1 MKKLYFLLFTML
13 ISGLSFGQTVFINEI
28 HYDNAG
34 GDLNEGIEIAGPA
47 GTDLSTYSLTLYNG
61 SGNASYNTLALTGT
75 IPDEG
80 GSGYG
85 AVWFGYAVNG
95 LQNGAPDAIALDN
108 GGSLIQFLSY
118 EGTMT
123 GSGGV
128 ADLILSSD
136 IGVIENGAD
145 PIDTS
150 LQLTG
155 TGLTYSNFSWTGPVA
170 HSRGFINA
178 GQTFGTPVPSLAL
191 SAGFINGDTV
201 IGNPEDV
208 NAFIDFI
215 TTNFTMSMDAG
226 GGVSDNSGDG
236 YIEWAVT
243 NMGSPVDSGSIFTS
257 NDGFEY
263 PVTGLTAGNTYVFFS
278 ELVDNS
284 GASLIPAV
292 TYSFTITI
300 PAYID
305 VATIADLRAGTVD
318 PDTYYRVT
326 GEVINTYSRTN
337 RNQKYFQDATGGI
350 LVDDALFE
358 ISSTYNEGDG
368 VTNIRGN
375 LSVFNGL
382 LQFVPTPADWGA
394 ATSTGN
400 SVTIPVV
407 DIATLSTTWENYE
420 SELVRINGVTFAD
433 AGVTFVSS
441 TLYDISDVSGTMKF
455 RTTFF
460 EADYITPLPATIPSG
475 SNNLIVIVSEIS
487 GTPNVTAR
495 SLSELTLSTKNNQI
509 QGFGMYPNPTSLGYI
524 TIASKNNAK
533 MNVAIYDLLG
543 KQVLNKTVT
552 NNKLDVA
559 SLTSGVYIMKVSQDN
574 ASVTKKLVIQ

>member
-243 NMGSPVDSGSIFTS
+243 NMGSPVDSGNIFTS

-263 PVTGLTAGNTYVFFS
+263 PITGLVAGNTYVFFS
-278 ELVDNS
+278 ELVDNA
-284 GASLIPAV
+284 GASLIPAI

-300 PAYID
+300 PAYND

-326 GEVINTYSRTN
+326 GEVINTYSRGN

-375 LSVFNGL
+375 LSVFNGV

-400 SVTIPVV
+400 AVTIPVV
-407 DIATLSTTWENYE
+407 DIATLSTSWENYE

-433 AGVTFVSS
+433 GDGMNTFSSS
-441 TLYDISDVSGTMKF
+441 TNYNISDGSSMFF

-460 EADYITPLPATIPSG
+460 EADYIGQTIPSG
-475 SNNLIVIVSEIS
+475 STDIVAIVGEVS

-509 QGFGMYPNPTSLGYI
+509 QGFNMYPNPTSLGYV

-533 MNVAIYDLLG
+533 MSIAVFDILG
-543 KQVLNKTVT
+543 KQVLNKTVS
-552 NNKLDVA
+552 NNTLNVS
-559 SLTSGVYIMKVSQDN
+559 SLKSGVYIMKVSQDN

>member
-1 MKKLYFLLFTML
+1 MKKLYILLFTIL

-28 HYDNAG
+28 HYDNAST
-34 GDLNEGIEIAGPA
+34 DADEGIEIAGPA
-47 GTDLSTYSLTLYNG
+47 GTNLTGYTLTPYNG
-61 SGNASYNTLALTGT
+61 NNGASYTPIVALSGI

-80 GSGYG
+80 GTGYG
-85 AVWFGYAVNG
+85 AIWFPIANF
-95 LQNGAPDAIALDN
+95 QNGAPDGIALDN

-118 EGTMT
+118 EGSFS
-123 GSGGV
+123 GVGGV
-128 ADLILSSD
+128 ADGILSTD
-136 IGVIENGAD
+136 IGVIENGTNA
-145 PIDTS
+145 IDTS

-155 TGLTYSNFSWTGPVA
+155 TGFTYNNFSWTGPVA

-178 GQTFGTPVPSLAL
+178 GQTFGAPVPSLAL

-208 NAFIDFI
+208 NASIDFI
-215 TTNFTMSMDAG
+215 TTNFTMSGDAG

-243 NMGSPVDSGSIFTS
+243 NMGSPVDSGNIFTS

-263 PVTGLTAGNTYVFFS
+263 PITGLSGGNTYVFFS
-278 ELVDNS
+278 EFVDNA

-300 PAYID
+300 PSYID

-368 VTNIRGN
+368 ITNIRGN
-375 LSVFNGL
+375 LFDFNGVL
-382 LQFVPTPADWGA
+382 EFVPTPADWGA

-400 SVTIPVV
+400 SVTIPTV

-433 AGVTFVSS
+433 GDGINLFTS
-441 TLYDISDVSGTMKF
+441 TPTTNYSISDGSSMFF

-460 EADYITPLPATIPSG
+460 EANYIGTTIPSG
-475 SNNLIVIVSEIS
+475 STNIVGIVGEIT
-487 GTPNVTAR
+487 GVPNITAR
-495 SLSELTLSTKNNQI
+495 SLSELTLSTKYNQI
-509 QGFGMYPNPTSLGYI
+509 QGFAMYPNPTSLGYV
-524 TIASKNNAK
+524 TIASKSNAK
-533 MNVAIYDLLG
+533 MNVAVFDMLG
-543 KQVLNKTVT
+543 KQVLNKTVS

-559 SLTSGVYIMKVSQDN
+559 SLTSGIYIMKVSQEN
-574 ASVTKKLVIQ
+574 AISTTKLVID

>member
-243 NMGSPVDSGSIFTS
+243 NMGSPVDSGNIFTS

-263 PVTGLTAGNTYVFFS
+263 PITGLVAGNTYVFFS
-278 ELVDNS
+278 ELVDNA
-284 GASLIPAV
+284 GASLIPAI

-300 PAYID
+300 PAYND

-326 GEVINTYSRTN
+326 GEVINTYSRGN

-375 LSVFNGL
+375 LSVFNGV

-400 SVTIPVV
+400 AVTIPVV
-407 DIATLSTTWENYE
+407 DIATLSTSWENYE

-433 AGVTFVSS
+433 GDGMNTFSSS
-441 TLYDISDVSGTMKF
+441 TNYNISDGSSMFF

-460 EADYITPLPATIPSG
+460 EADYIGQTIPSG
-475 SNNLIVIVSEIS
+475 STDIVAIVGEVS
-487 GTPNVTAR
+487 GTPNVTSR

-509 QGFGMYPNPTSLGYI
+509 QGFNMYPNPTSLGYV

-533 MNVAIYDLLG
+533 MSIAVFDILG
-543 KQVLNKTVT
+543 KQVLNKTVS
-552 NNKLDVA
+552 NNTLNVS
-559 SLTSGVYIMKVSQDN
+559 SLKSGVYIMKVSQDN

>member
-1 MKKLYFLLFTML
+1 MKKLYMLFFTIL

-28 HYDNAG
+28 HYDDAS
-34 GDLNEGIEIAGPA
+34 GDADEGVEIAGPA
-47 GTDLSTYSLTLYNG
+47 GTDLTGYTITPYNG
-61 SGNASYNTLALTGT
+61 GNGGATYTPITALSGI

-80 GSGYG
+80 GTGYG
-85 AVWFGYAVNG
+85 AIWFPVVG
-95 LQNGAPDAIALDN
+95 LQNGAPDGIALDN

-118 EGTMT
+118 EGSFT
-123 GSGGV
+123 GAGGV
-128 ADLILSSD
+128 ADLILSTD
-136 IGVIENGAD
+136 IGVSEAGEPD
-145 PIDTS
+145 GLS

-155 TGLTYSNFSWTGPVA
+155 TGFTYNNFSWTGPVA

-509 QGFGMYPNPTSLGYI
+509 QGFGMYPNPTSLGYV
-524 TIASKNNAK
+524 TMASKNNAK
-533 MNVAIYDLLG
+533 MNVAIYDMLG

>member
-1 MKKLYFLLFTML
+1 
-13 ISGLSFGQTVFINEI
+13 
-28 HYDNAG
+28 
-34 GDLNEGIEIAGPA
+34 
-47 GTDLSTYSLTLYNG
+47 
-61 SGNASYNTLALTGT
+61 
-75 IPDEG
+75 
-80 GSGYG
+80 
-85 AVWFGYAVNG
+85 
-95 LQNGAPDAIALDN
+95 
-108 GGSLIQFLSY
+108 
-118 EGTMT
+118 
-123 GSGGV
+123 
-128 ADLILSSD
+128 
-136 IGVIENGAD
+136 
-145 PIDTS
+145 
-150 LQLTG
+150 
-155 TGLTYSNFSWTGPVA
+155 
-170 HSRGFINA
+170 
-178 GQTFGTPVPSLAL
+178 L

-208 NAFIDFI
+208 NASIDFI

-243 NMGSPVDSGSIFTS
+243 NMGSPVDSGNIFTS

-263 PVTGLTAGNTYVFFS
+263 PITGLVAGNTYVFFS
-278 ELVDNS
+278 ELVDNA
-284 GASLIPAV
+284 GASLIPAI

-300 PAYID
+300 PAYND

-326 GEVINTYSRTN
+326 GEVINTYSRGN

-375 LSVFNGL
+375 LSVFNGV

-400 SVTIPVV
+400 AVTIPVV
-407 DIATLSTTWENYE
+407 DIATLSTSWENYE

-433 AGVTFVSS
+433 GDGMNTFSSS
-441 TLYDISDVSGTMKF
+441 TNYNISDGSSMFF

-460 EADYITPLPATIPSG
+460 EADYIGQTIPSG
-475 SNNLIVIVSEIS
+475 STDIVAIVGEVS

-509 QGFGMYPNPTSLGYI
+509 QGFNMYPNPTSLGYV

-533 MNVAIYDLLG
+533 MSIAVFDILG
-543 KQVLNKTVT
+543 KQVLNKTVS
-552 NNKLDVA
+552 NNTLNVS
-559 SLTSGVYIMKVSQDN
+559 SLKSGVYIMKVSQDN

>member
-1 MKKLYFLLFTML
+1 MKKLYMLFFTIL

-28 HYDNAG
+28 HYDDAS
-34 GDLNEGIEIAGPA
+34 GDADEGVEIAGPA
-47 GTDLSTYSLTLYNG
+47 GTDLTGYTITPYNG
-61 SGNASYNTLALTGT
+61 GNGGATYTPITALSGI

-80 GSGYG
+80 GTGYG
-85 AVWFGYAVNG
+85 AIWFPVVG
-95 LQNGAPDAIALDN
+95 LQNGAPDGIALDN

-118 EGTMT
+118 EGSFT
-123 GSGGV
+123 GAGGV
-128 ADLILSSD
+128 ADLILSTD
-136 IGVIENGAD
+136 IGVSEAGEPD
-145 PIDTS
+145 GLS

-155 TGLTYSNFSWTGPVA
+155 TGFTYNNFSWTGPVA

-215 TTNFTMSMDAG
+215 TTNFTMSGDAG

-243 NMGSPVDSGSIFTS
+243 NMGSPVDSGNIFTS

-263 PVTGLTAGNTYVFFS
+263 PITGLVAGNTYVFFS
-278 ELVDNS
+278 ELVDNA
-284 GASLIPAV
+284 GASLIPAI

-300 PAYID
+300 PAYND

-326 GEVINTYSRTN
+326 GEVINTYSRGN

-375 LSVFNGL
+375 LSVFNGV

-400 SVTIPVV
+400 AVTIPVV
-407 DIATLSTTWENYE
+407 DIATLSTSWENYE

-433 AGVTFVSS
+433 GDGMNTFSSS
-441 TLYDISDVSGTMKF
+441 TNYNISDGSSMFF

-460 EADYITPLPATIPSG
+460 EADYIGQTIPSG
-475 SNNLIVIVSEIS
+475 STDIVAIVGEVS
-487 GTPNVTAR
+487 GTPNVTSR

-509 QGFGMYPNPTSLGYI
+509 QGFNMYPNPTSLGYV

-533 MNVAIYDLLG
+533 MSIAVFDILG
-543 KQVLNKTVT
+543 KQVLNKTVS
-552 NNKLDVA
+552 NNTLNVS
-559 SLTSGVYIMKVSQDN
+559 SLKSGVYIMKVSQDN

>member
-1 MKKLYFLLFTML
+1 MKKLYMLFFTIL

-28 HYDNAG
+28 HYDDAS
-34 GDLNEGIEIAGPA
+34 GDADEGVEIAGPA
-47 GTDLSTYSLTLYNG
+47 GTDLTGYTITPYNG
-61 SGNASYNTLALTGT
+61 GNGGATYTPITALSGI

-80 GSGYG
+80 GTGYG
-85 AVWFGYAVNG
+85 AIWFPVVG
-95 LQNGAPDAIALDN
+95 LQNGAPDGIALDN

-118 EGTMT
+118 EGSFT
-123 GSGGV
+123 GAGGV
-128 ADLILSSD
+128 ADLILSTD
-136 IGVIENGAD
+136 IGVSEAGEPD
-145 PIDTS
+145 GLS

-155 TGLTYSNFSWTGPVA
+155 TGFTYNNFSWTGPVA

-208 NAFIDFI
+208 NASIDFI
-215 TTNFTMSMDAG
+215 TTNFTMSGDAG

-243 NMGSPVDSGSIFTS
+243 NMGSPVDSGNIFTS

-263 PVTGLTAGNTYVFFS
+263 PITGLVAGNTYVFFS
-278 ELVDNS
+278 ELVDNA
-284 GASLIPAV
+284 GASLIPAI

-300 PAYID
+300 PAYND

-326 GEVINTYSRTN
+326 GEVINTYSRGN

-375 LSVFNGL
+375 LSVFNGV

-400 SVTIPVV
+400 AVTIPVV
-407 DIATLSTTWENYE
+407 DIATLSTSWENYE

-433 AGVTFVSS
+433 GDGMNTFSSS
-441 TLYDISDVSGTMKF
+441 TNYNISDGSSMFF

-460 EADYITPLPATIPSG
+460 EADYIGQTIPSG
-475 SNNLIVIVSEIS
+475 STDIVAIVGEVS
-487 GTPNVTAR
+487 GTPNVTSR

-509 QGFGMYPNPTSLGYI
+509 QGFNMYPNPTSLGYV

-533 MNVAIYDLLG
+533 MSIAVFDILG
-543 KQVLNKTVT
+543 KQVLNKTVS
-552 NNKLDVA
+552 NNTLNVS
-559 SLTSGVYIMKVSQDN
+559 SLKSGVYIMKVSQDN

>member
-1 MKKLYFLLFTML
+1 MKKLYMLFFTIL

-28 HYDNAG
+28 HYDDAS
-34 GDLNEGIEIAGPA
+34 GDADEGVEIAGPA
-47 GTDLSTYSLTLYNG
+47 GTNLTGYTITPYNG
-61 SGNASYNTLALTGT
+61 GNGGATYTPITALSGI

-80 GSGYG
+80 GTGYG
-85 AVWFGYAVNG
+85 AIWFPVVG
-95 LQNGAPDAIALDN
+95 LQNGAPDGIALDN

-118 EGTMT
+118 EGSFT
-123 GSGGV
+123 GAGGV
-128 ADLILSSD
+128 ADLILSTD
-136 IGVIENGAD
+136 IGVSEAGEPD
-145 PIDTS
+145 GLS

-155 TGLTYSNFSWTGPVA
+155 TGFTYNNFSWTGPVA

-208 NAFIDFI
+208 NASIDFI
-215 TTNFTMSMDAG
+215 TTNFTMSGDAG

-243 NMGSPVDSGSIFTS
+243 NMGSPVDSGNIFTS

-263 PVTGLTAGNTYVFFS
+263 PITGLVAGNTYVFFS
-278 ELVDNS
+278 ELVDNA
-284 GASLIPAV
+284 GASLIPAI

-300 PAYID
+300 PAYND

-326 GEVINTYSRTN
+326 GEVINTYSRGN

-375 LSVFNGL
+375 LSVFNGV

-400 SVTIPVV
+400 AVTIPVV
-407 DIATLSTTWENYE
+407 DIATLSTSWENYE

-433 AGVTFVSS
+433 GDGMNTFSSS
-441 TLYDISDVSGTMKF
+441 TNYNISDGSSMFF

-460 EADYITPLPATIPSG
+460 EADYIGQTIPSG
-475 SNNLIVIVSEIS
+475 STDIVAIVGEVS
-487 GTPNVTAR
+487 GTPNVTSR

-509 QGFGMYPNPTSLGYI
+509 QGFNMYPNPTSLGYV

-533 MNVAIYDLLG
+533 MSIAVFDILG
-543 KQVLNKTVT
+543 KQVLNKTVS
-552 NNKLDVA
+552 NNTLNVS
-559 SLTSGVYIMKVSQDN
+559 SLKSGVYIMKVSQDN

>member
-1 MKKLYFLLFTML
+1 MKKLYMLFFTIL

-28 HYDNAG
+28 HYDDAS
-34 GDLNEGIEIAGPA
+34 GDADEGVEIAGPA
-47 GTDLSTYSLTLYNG
+47 GTDLSTYTLTPYNG
-61 SGNASYNTLALTGT
+61 NGGASYSATALSGT

-80 GSGYG
+80 SGYG
-85 AVWFGYAVNG
+85 AIWFPIVN
-95 LQNGAPDAIALDN
+95 LQNGAPDGIALDN

-118 EGTMT
+118 EGSFIATD
-123 GSGGV
+123 GPANGV
-128 ADLILSSD
+128 TSTD
-136 IGVIENGAD
+136 IGVSEAGEPD
-145 PIDTS
+145 GLS

-155 TGLTYSNFSWTGPVA
+155 TGFTYNNFSWTGPVA

-208 NAFIDFI
+208 NASIDFI
-215 TTNFTMSMDAG
+215 TTNFTMSGDAG

-243 NMGSPVDSGSIFTS
+243 NMGSPVDSGNIFTS

-263 PVTGLTAGNTYVFFS
+263 PITGLIAGNTYLFFS

-284 GASLIPAV
+284 GASLIPAI

-300 PAYID
+300 PAYND

-326 GEVINTYSRTN
+326 GEVINTYSRTS

-358 ISSTYNEGDG
+358 ISTVYNEGDG
-368 VTNIRGN
+368 ITNIRGH
-375 LSVFNGL
+375 LSVFNGV

-407 DIATLSTTWENYE
+407 TISTLLTNWEDYE

-433 AGVTFVSS
+433 GNGANLFSSS
-441 TLYDISDVSGTMKF
+441 TNYDISDGSTMFF

-460 EADYITPLPATIPSG
+460 EADYIGQTIPSG
-475 SNNLIVIVSEIS
+475 SNNIVAIVGEVS
-487 GTPNVTAR
+487 GTPNVTSR

-509 QGFGMYPNPTSLGYI
+509 QGFGMYPNPASKGYV
-524 TIASKNNAK
+524 TLSSKNNAK
-533 MNVAIYDLLG
+533 MSVAVFDILG
-543 KQVLNKTVT
+543 KQVLNKTVS
-552 NNKLDVA
+552 NNILNVS
-559 SLTSGVYIMKVSQDN
+559 SLKSGVYIMKVSQDN

>member
-1 MKKLYFLLFTML
+1 MKKLYFLLFTIL

-28 HYDNAG
+28 HYDNTST
-34 GDLNEGIEIAGPA
+34 DVDEGVEIAGPA
-47 GTDLSTYSLTLYNG
+47 GTDLTGYTLTPYNG
-61 SGNASYNTLALTGT
+61 SNGASYTPIVALSGI

-80 GSGYG
+80 GTGYG
-85 AVWFGYAVNG
+85 AIWFPMTG
-95 LQNGAPDAIALDN
+95 LQNGAPDGISLSN
-108 GGSLIQFLSY
+108 GTTVIQFLSY
-118 EGTMT
+118 EGAFAATN
-123 GSGGV
+123 GV
-128 ADLILSSD
+128 ALGVTSTD
-136 IGVIENGAD
+136 IGVIENGANAL
-145 PIDTS
+145 DTS

-155 TGLTYSNFSWTGPVA
+155 TGLTYNNFSWTGPVA
-170 HSRGFINA
+170 HSRGLLNA

-191 SAGFINGDTV
+191 NNGPANGSV
-201 IGNPEDV
+201 ITGNPEDV
-208 NAFIDFI
+208 NATIDF
-215 TTNFTMSMDAG
+215 TTANFTMSVDANPC
-226 GGVSDNSGDG
+226 VSDFSGDG
-236 YIEWAVT
+236 YIVWNVKDAGNNT
-243 NMGSPVDSGSIFTS
+243 IDSGCIFTS

-263 PVTGLTAGNTYVFFS
+263 PITGLAVNNTYTFFA
-278 ELVDNS
+278 ELVDNN
-284 GASLIPAV
+284 GTSLVPAV
-292 TYSFTITI
+292 TYTLTITI

-358 ISSTYNEGDG
+358 ISTTYNEGDG

-394 ATSTGN
+394 ASSTGN

-407 DIATLSTTWENYE
+407 DIATLSASWEDYE

-433 AGVTFVSS
+433 GNGANLFVSS
-441 TLYDISDVSGTMKF
+441 TNYSISDGSSMFF

-460 EADYITPLPATIPSG
+460 EANYIGQTIPSG
-475 SNNLIVIVSEIS
+475 STNIVGIVGEVS
-487 GTPNVTAR
+487 GVPNVTAR
-495 SLSELTLSTKNNQI
+495 SLSELTLSSKFNEI
-509 QGFGMYPNPTSLGYI
+509 KGFAMYPNPTSLGYVNI
-524 TIASKNNAK
+524 TSKNNAK
-533 MNVAIYDLLG
+533 MNVAVYDILG

>member
-1 MKKLYFLLFTML
+1 MKKLYMLFFTIL

-28 HYDNAG
+28 HYDDAS
-34 GDLNEGIEIAGPA
+34 GDADEGVEIAGPA
-47 GTDLSTYSLTLYNG
+47 GTDLTGYTITPYNG
-61 SGNASYNTLALTGT
+61 GNGGATYTPITALSGI

-80 GSGYG
+80 GTGYG
-85 AVWFGYAVNG
+85 AIWFPVVG
-95 LQNGAPDAIALDN
+95 LQNGAPDGIALDN

-118 EGTMT
+118 EGSFT
-123 GSGGV
+123 GAGGV
-128 ADLILSSD
+128 ADLILSTD
-136 IGVIENGAD
+136 IGVSEAGEPD
-145 PIDTS
+145 GLS

-155 TGLTYSNFSWTGPVA
+155 TGFTYNNFSWTGPVA

-243 NMGSPVDSGSIFTS
+243 NMGSPVDSGNIFTS

-263 PVTGLTAGNTYVFFS
+263 PITGLVAGNTYVFFS
-278 ELVDNS
+278 ELVDNA
-284 GASLIPAV
+284 GASLIPAI

-300 PAYID
+300 PAYND

-326 GEVINTYSRTN
+326 GEVINTYSRGN

-375 LSVFNGL
+375 LSVFNGV

-400 SVTIPVV
+400 AVTIPVV
-407 DIATLSTTWENYE
+407 DIATLSTSWENYE

-433 AGVTFVSS
+433 GDGMNTFSSS
-441 TLYDISDVSGTMKF
+441 TNYNISDGSSMFF

-460 EADYITPLPATIPSG
+460 EADYIGQTIPSG
-475 SNNLIVIVSEIS
+475 STDIVAIVGEVS
-487 GTPNVTAR
+487 GTPNVTSR

-509 QGFGMYPNPTSLGYI
+509 QGFNMYPNPTSLGYV

-533 MNVAIYDLLG
+533 MSIAVFDILG
-543 KQVLNKTVT
+543 KQVLNKTVS
-552 NNKLDVA
+552 NNTLNVS
-559 SLTSGVYIMKVSQDN
+559 SLKSGVYIMKVSQDN

>member
-1 MKKLYFLLFTML
+1 MKKLYMLFFTIL

-28 HYDNAG
+28 HYDDAS
-34 GDLNEGIEIAGPA
+34 GDADEGVEIAGPA
-47 GTDLSTYSLTLYNG
+47 GTDLTGYTITPYNG
-61 SGNASYNTLALTGT
+61 GNGGATYTPITALSGI

-80 GSGYG
+80 GTGYG
-85 AVWFGYAVNG
+85 AIWFPVVG
-95 LQNGAPDAIALDN
+95 LQNGAPDGIALDN

-118 EGTMT
+118 EGSFT
-123 GSGGV
+123 GAGGV
-128 ADLILSSD
+128 ADLILSTD
-136 IGVIENGAD
+136 IGVSEAGEPD
-145 PIDTS
+145 GLS

-155 TGLTYSNFSWTGPVA
+155 TGFTYNNFSWTGPVA

-208 NAFIDFI
+208 NASIDFI

-243 NMGSPVDSGSIFTS
+243 NMGSPVDSGNIFTS

-263 PVTGLTAGNTYVFFS
+263 PITGLVAGNTYVFFS
-278 ELVDNS
+278 ELVDNA
-284 GASLIPAV
+284 GASLIPAI

-300 PAYID
+300 PAYND

-326 GEVINTYSRTN
+326 GEVINTYSRGN

-375 LSVFNGL
+375 LSVFNGV

-400 SVTIPVV
+400 AVTIPVV
-407 DIATLSTTWENYE
+407 DIATLSTSWENYE

-433 AGVTFVSS
+433 GDGMNTFSSS
-441 TLYDISDVSGTMKF
+441 TNYNISDGSSMFF

-460 EADYITPLPATIPSG
+460 EADYIGQTIPSG
-475 SNNLIVIVSEIS
+475 STDIVAIVGEVS

-509 QGFGMYPNPTSLGYI
+509 QGFNMYPNPTSLGYV

-533 MNVAIYDLLG
+533 MSIAVFDILG
-543 KQVLNKTVT
+543 KQVLNKTVS
-552 NNKLDVA
+552 NNTLNVS
-559 SLTSGVYIMKVSQDN
+559 SLKSGVYIMKVSQDN

>member
-1 MKKLYFLLFTML
+1 MKKLYMLFFTIL

-28 HYDNAG
+28 HYDDAS
-34 GDLNEGIEIAGPA
+34 GDADEGVEIAGPA
-47 GTDLSTYSLTLYNG
+47 GTDLTGYTITPYNG
-61 SGNASYNTLALTGT
+61 GNGGATYTPITALSGI

-80 GSGYG
+80 GTGYG
-85 AVWFGYAVNG
+85 AIWFPVVG
-95 LQNGAPDAIALDN
+95 LQNGAPDGIALDN

-118 EGTMT
+118 EGSFT
-123 GSGGV
+123 GAGGV
-128 ADLILSSD
+128 ADLILSTD
-136 IGVIENGAD
+136 IGVSEAGEPD
-145 PIDTS
+145 GLS

-155 TGLTYSNFSWTGPVA
+155 TGFTYNNFSWTGPVA

-208 NAFIDFI
+208 NASIDFI

-243 NMGSPVDSGSIFTS
+243 NMGSPVDSGNIFTS

-263 PVTGLTAGNTYVFFS
+263 PITGLVAGNTYVFFS
-278 ELVDNS
+278 ELVDNA
-284 GASLIPAV
+284 GASLIPAI

-300 PAYID
+300 PAYND

-326 GEVINTYSRTN
+326 GEVINTYSRGN

-375 LSVFNGL
+375 LSVFNGV

-400 SVTIPVV
+400 AVTIPVV
-407 DIATLSTTWENYE
+407 DIATLSTSWENYE

-433 AGVTFVSS
+433 GDGMNTFSSS
-441 TLYDISDVSGTMKF
+441 TNYNISDGSSMFF

-460 EADYITPLPATIPSG
+460 EADYIGQTIPSG
-475 SNNLIVIVSEIS
+475 STDIVAIVGEVS
-487 GTPNVTAR
+487 GTPNVTSR

-509 QGFGMYPNPTSLGYI
+509 QGFNMYPNPTSLGYV

-533 MNVAIYDLLG
+533 MSIAVFDILG
-543 KQVLNKTVT
+543 KQVLNKTVS
-552 NNKLDVA
+552 NNTLNVS
-559 SLTSGVYIMKVSQDN
+559 SLKSGVYIMKVSQDN